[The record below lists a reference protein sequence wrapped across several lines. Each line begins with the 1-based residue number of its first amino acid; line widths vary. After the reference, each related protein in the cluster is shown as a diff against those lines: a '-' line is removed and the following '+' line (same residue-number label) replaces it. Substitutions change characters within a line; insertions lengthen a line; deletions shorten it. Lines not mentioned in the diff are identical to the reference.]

1 MAAAAGARRALPSP
15 PPGHGRADGHAARS
29 ATRLSTWLGR
39 AALFLVVALLV
50 IYPLAMV
57 AASILFADTWG
68 ARPLALADLGSPRV
82 IKAWSNTLALAGVV
96 TLLAIAFALPA
107 ALLADRSRVARL
119 VDLVMAVPF
128 LTPPFL
134 VSLAWTQVVGRRG
147 YAARLGLDGTLLQDA
162 LYSLAGMAVLMAVN
176 YAPLVYFA
184 LRAQLAALPSG
195 LAWAA
200 ASAGAGRLTRLCLV
214 VLPLLVPALLA
225 GGFLAF
231 ASAIGEYGTPLVIG
245 QRIGYPVVATEIARL
260 VSVFPIDLTLA
271 SALGGTLLVVGAGA
285 YLLSR
290 VMLRG
295 DLRATGR
302 SHYPAPGV
310 LPIWARGAAAAVV
323 AFFALV
329 GVIVPFASLVTT
341 SLLRL
346 ISQGP
351 RFGNLTLQHYGELLT
366 AGTRGFGALTA
377 SLTLAL
383 LASVAG
389 LVLGALAARAGRGVA
404 FLASLP
410 IAIPAIT
417 MAVGYIRGWNA
428 PWVAGVPVYG
438 TATILLLYYLAQYLP
453 FVVQYVQAGQ
463 AGLSS
468 SFERAARIH
477 GASALVTFWR
487 VVVPLLWPHA
497 LAGAILIF
505 SIAFR
510 ELVGT
515 VLLRPPAV
523 QTSATY
529 ILQQFDQG
537 SIASGTAMGVV
548 AMAAALLS
556 TITARR
562 FAAR

>member
-1 MAAAAGARRALPSP
+1 MPEPSE
-15 PPGHGRADGHAARS
+15 PPGAAPRRPFAS
-29 ATRLSTWLGR
+29 ARPAAWLGR
-39 AALFLVVALLV
+39 AALALVVAGLV
-50 IYPLAMV
+50 LYPLAMV
-57 AASILFADTWG
+57 AASVVFAEAWG
-68 ARPLALADLGSPRV
+68 ARPLGLAELASERV
-82 IKAWSNTLALAGVV
+82 VRAWSNTLWLGAWV
-96 TLLAIAFALPA
+96 TLLSVAFALPA
-107 ALLADRSRVARL
+107 ALLADRSRAARWL
-119 VDLVMAVPF
+119 DLVMAVPF

-147 YAARLGLDGTLLQDA
+147 YASRLGLDGVLLQDA
-162 LYSLAGMAVLMAVN
+162 LYSVAGMAVLMAVN

-184 LRAQLAALPSG
+184 LRAQLARLPSG
-195 LAWAA
+195 MGWAA
-200 ASAGAGRLTRLCLV
+200 ASAGAGRITRLRLV
-214 VLPLLVPALLA
+214 IVPLLAPALLA

-260 VSVFPIDLTLA
+260 VGVAPIDLSLA
-271 SALGGTLLVVGAGA
+271 SALGATLLVVGAGA
-285 YLLSR
+285 YVLSR
-290 VMLRG
+290 ALQRG
-295 DLRATGR
+295 DVRVAGR
-302 SHYPAPGV
+302 SHYPSPPLMPA
-310 LPIWARGAAAAVV
+310 WARAGAVGIVGFFAVV
-323 AFFALV
+323 
-329 GVIVPFASLVTT
+329 GVVAPIASLVTT
-341 SLLRL
+341 SLIRL

-351 RFGNLTLQHYGELLT
+351 RVGNLTLEHYQELLT
-366 AGTRGFGALTA
+366 AGTRGFAALSA

-383 LASVAG
+383 LASLAG
-389 LVLGALAARAGRGVA
+389 LVLGTLAARAGRGVA

-428 PWVAGVPVYG
+428 PWVAGWPVYG

-463 AGLSS
+463 AGLSP
-468 SFERAARIH
+468 SFERAARVH
-477 GASALVTFWR
+477 GAGAMVTFWR
-487 VVVPLLWPHA
+487 VAVPLLWPHA

-556 TITARR
+556 TVTARR

>member
-1 MAAAAGARRALPSP
+1 MSDRTRRRRPPPPERPNAAARPA
-15 PPGHGRADGHAARS
+15 
-29 ATRLSTWLGR
+29 TWLGR
-39 AALFLVVALLV
+39 AALALILALLIVYPLTMLVVS
-50 IYPLAMV
+50 M
-57 AASILFADTWG
+57 LFAEAWG
-68 ARPLALADLGSPRV
+68 ARPLALADLGSPRIV
-82 IKAWSNTLALAGVV
+82 RAWSNTLGLGAVV

-107 ALLADRSRVARL
+107 ALLAHRSRAARL
-119 VDLVMAVPF
+119 VDLVMAIPF

-134 VSLAWTQVVGRRG
+134 VSLAWTQAVGRRG
-147 YAARLGLDGTLLQDA
+147 YASRLGLDGVLLQDA
-162 LYSLAGMAVLMAVN
+162 LFSVAGMAVLMAVN

-184 LRAQLAALPSG
+184 LRAQLSAMPSS

-200 ASAGAGRLTRLCLV
+200 ASAGAGRWNRLRLI
-214 VLPLLVPALLA
+214 VLPLLGPALLA

-231 ASAIGEYGTPLVIG
+231 ASAIGEYGTPLIIG
-245 QRIGYPVVATEIARL
+245 QRIGYPVVATEIGRL
-260 VSVFPIDLTLA
+260 VGVAPIDLTLA
-271 SALGGTLLVVGAGA
+271 SALGATLLVVGAGA
-285 YLLSR
+285 YGLSR
-290 VMLRG
+290 VAARS
-295 DLRATGR
+295 DLRVAGR
-302 SHYPAPGV
+302 SHHPAPPLLS
-310 LPIWARGAAAAVV
+310 LPARAGAGAVV

-329 GVIVPFASLVTT
+329 GVVVPFASLITT

-351 RFGNLTLQHYGELLT
+351 RLGNLTPQHYVELLT
-366 AGTRGFGALTA
+366 VGTQGFAALTA

-383 LASVAG
+383 AASLAG
-389 LVLGALAARAGRGVA
+389 LVLGTLAARAGRGLA

-417 MAVGYIRGWNA
+417 MAVGTIRGWNA
-428 PWVAGVPVYG
+428 PWAAGLPVYG
-438 TATILLLYYLAQYLP
+438 TATVLLLYYLAQYLP

-463 AGLSS
+463 AGLAP
-468 SFERAARIH
+468 SFERAARVH
-477 GASALVTFWR
+477 GAGAFVTFWR
-487 VVVPLLWPHA
+487 IVVPLLWPHA

-515 VLLRPPAV
+515 VLLRPPSV

-556 TITARR
+556 TVTARR

>member
-1 MAAAAGARRALPSP
+1 M
-15 PPGHGRADGHAARS
+15 
-29 ATRLSTWLGR
+29 
-39 AALFLVVALLV
+39 
-50 IYPLAMV
+50 
-57 AASILFADTWG
+57 
-68 ARPLALADLGSPRV
+68 
-82 IKAWSNTLALAGVV
+82 
-96 TLLAIAFALPA
+96 
-107 ALLADRSRVARL
+107 
-119 VDLVMAVPF
+119 
-128 LTPPFL
+128 
-134 VSLAWTQVVGRRG
+134 
-147 YAARLGLDGTLLQDA
+147 
-162 LYSLAGMAVLMAVN
+162 LYSVTGMAVLMAVN

-184 LRAQLAALPSG
+184 LRAQLARLPSG
-195 LAWAA
+195 LTWAA
-200 ASAGAGRLTRLCLV
+200 ASAGADHPARLRRI

-260 VSVFPIDLTLA
+260 AGVFPIDLSLA

-285 YLLSR
+285 YLLGR
-290 VMLRG
+290 VAHLG
-295 DLRATGR
+295 DLRVAGR
-302 SHYPAPGV
+302 SHYPPPALLPAWAKGGAGV
-310 LPIWARGAAAAVV
+310 VV

-329 GVIVPFASLVTT
+329 GVVAPFASLITT

-351 RFGNLTLQHYGELLT
+351 RFGNLTLEHYAELLT

-383 LASVAG
+383 IASLVG
-389 LVLGALAARAGRGVA
+389 LVLGALAARADGAVA
-404 FLASLP
+404 FVASLP

-428 PWVAGVPVYG
+428 PWAAGLSVYG
-438 TATILLLYYLAQYLP
+438 TATILLLYYVAQYLP

-463 AGLSS
+463 AGVSP
-468 SFERAARIH
+468 SFERAARVH
-477 GASALVTFWR
+477 GAGAFVTFWR
-487 VVVPLLWPHA
+487 VAVPLLWPHA
-497 LAGAILIF
+497 LAGAILVF

-523 QTSATY
+523 HTSATY

-548 AMAAALLS
+548 AMTAALLS

>member
-1 MAAAAGARRALPSP
+1 VPASARHGSAFP
-15 PPGHGRADGHAARS
+15 PPAPRTLRVAARP
-29 ATRLSTWLGR
+29 AAWLGR
-39 AALFLVVALLV
+39 AALALVVALLV
-50 IYPLAMV
+50 VYPLAMV
-57 AASILFADTWG
+57 VASIVFADAWG
-68 ARPLALADLGSPRV
+68 VRPLALDNLGSPRV
-82 IKAWSNTLALAGVV
+82 VRAWSNTLLLGGAV

-107 ALLADRSRVARL
+107 ALVADRSRAARL

-134 VSLAWTQVVGRRG
+134 VSLAWTQAVGRRG
-147 YAARLGLDGTLLQDA
+147 YASRLGLDGVLLQDA
-162 LYSLAGMAVLMAVN
+162 LFSLAGMAVLMAVN

-184 LRAQLAALPSG
+184 LRAQLAALPSA
-195 LAWAA
+195 LTWAA
-200 ASAGAGRLTRLCLV
+200 ANAGAGRWTRLQRI
-214 VLPLLVPALLA
+214 VLPLLAPALLA

-260 VSVFPIDLTLA
+260 VNVFPIDLTLA
-271 SALGGTLLVVGAGA
+271 SALGATLLLVGAGA
-285 YLLSR
+285 YVLSR
-290 VMLRG
+290 VALRG
-295 DLRATGR
+295 DLRVAGR
-302 SHYPAPGV
+302 SHYPPPV
-310 LPIWARGAAAAVV
+310 LLPAWARAGAGVVV
-323 AFFALV
+323 AVFALV
-329 GVIVPFASLVTT
+329 GIVVPFASLITT

-351 RFGNLTLQHYGELLT
+351 RLDNLTLQHYAELLT
-366 AGTRGFGALTA
+366 VGTRGFGALTA

-383 LASVAG
+383 LASLAG

-428 PWVAGVPVYG
+428 PWAAGLPVYG

-463 AGLSS
+463 AGISP
-468 SFERAARIH
+468 SFERAARVH
-477 GASALVTFWR
+477 GAGAFVTFWR